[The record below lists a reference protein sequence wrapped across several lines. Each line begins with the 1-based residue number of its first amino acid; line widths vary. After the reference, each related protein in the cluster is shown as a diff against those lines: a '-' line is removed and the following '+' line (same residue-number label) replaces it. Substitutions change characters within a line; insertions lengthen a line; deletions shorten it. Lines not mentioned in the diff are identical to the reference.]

1 MMNSMKK
8 VGQKK
13 NEEWFYK
20 PLRKLLEA
28 KFKLE
33 FGNCH
38 LEITHKGKLSEKI
51 KSAIPSNAN
60 IIFSFLK
67 GKTRPDLTGFVKV
80 QSKIRVG
87 NKIYKSKK
95 KWCDF
100 IIVEVKPPK
109 IDLKDI
115 YQAKRYADLFQA
127 KYGFL
132 MTMNPIPE
140 EIKRLASVTSILSI
154 KQGNLRIAQFN
165 VYPKG
170 IDSDESVC
178 DILKDS
184 WFPDNPF
191 EKKEKYFQF

>member
-1 MMNSMKK
+1 MMKK
-8 VGQKK
+8 VGRKK

-28 KFKLE
+28 RFKSA
-33 FGNCH
+33 FGNCY

-51 KSAIPSNAN
+51 KSAIPSKAN
-60 IIFSFLK
+60 IIFSFLR
-67 GKTRPDLTGFVKV
+67 GKTRPDLTGFVEV
-80 QSKIRVG
+80 QSEIKVG
-87 NKIYKSKK
+87 NTIYKSDK

-100 IIVEVKPPK
+100 IIIEVKPPK

-127 KYGFL
+127 EYGFL

-165 VYPKG
+165 AYRKG

-178 DILKDS
+178 DILEDS